1 MRYIYRFKAMSTP
14 CELQLYCS
22 EKSRADTI
30 AESVLQ
36 EVKRLEIKY
45 SYYNKGSLLSQI
57 NQREVSLI
65 DSETQMLLN
74 RAKRYY
80 HLTKGVFD
88 ITIATIKPLYYS
100 KISLERLYKEK
111 ERLLI
116 FTGCEHF
123 ELKKGKILFDN
134 TFTQIDLGG
143 FVKEYAVDRTAM
155 IIKKSK
161 IESALI
167 NFGGDIYA
175 IGRKPNGEKF
185 SIGIKDPRDPKKY
198 IHSIA
203 IENESLTTSASY
215 ARNYKIED
223 QNFSHILTKKEYYK
237 SPSSVTVVSK
247 NCVESGVF
255 STSLM
260 IDSSIKTEHKV
271 FLI

>member
-1 MRYIYRFKAMSTP
+1 MRYIYRFQAMSTP

-22 EKSRADTI
+22 DKSRADTI

-45 SYYNKGSLLSQI
+45 SYYNKNSLLSQI
-57 NQREVSLI
+57 NHREISLI
-65 DSETQMLLN
+65 DSETQMLLK

-80 HLTKGVFD
+80 RLTKGIFD
-88 ITIATIKPLYYS
+88 ITVATIKPLYDS
-100 KISLERLYKEK
+100 KLSLERFYQEK
-111 ERLLI
+111 ERLLA

-155 IIKKSK
+155 LIKKSK
-161 IESALI
+161 VKSALI

-175 IGRKPNGEKF
+175 VGRKPNGEKF
-185 SIGIKDPRDPKKY
+185 SIGIKDPEDPKQY
-198 IHSIA
+198 IHSIE
-203 IENESLTTSASY
+203 IENEALTTSASY
-215 ARNYKIED
+215 ERNYQIED
-223 QNFSHILTKKEYYK
+223 QNFSHILSKKRSDK
-237 SPSSVTVVSK
+237 SPSSVTVVSE

-271 FLI
+271 FLV